1 MMTKQHLT
9 EEQKKE
15 IRFKE
20 TLRKAKYRKEKK
32 EKKEKQAV
40 PSDADRIVDK
50 LEKVKRKQNKK
61 DEESR
66 SRKCS

>member
-1 MMTKQHLT
+1 MKQHLT

-50 LEKVKRKQNKK
+50 LEKVKRNSNKFAK
-61 DEESR
+61 LSKAR
-66 SRKCS
+66 SK